1 MMRLLTYGK
10 VLLLLVVCGT
20 VLCEFL
26 CRLEVKCTNCEQA
39 SVSRE
44 ESVVNDNYIGSY
56 VPVKSS
62 LALKYHKGTIRLD
75 TAWVEHAWFI
85 DTKICLL
92 AGRTAGKD
100 FNIVLPFKRVGSSG
114 FLFTLAYFH
123 NGEVIDGGIEEDR
136 KVVRRPTATMS
147 DTLKFILFE
156 KDPDTSVGWARGGVF
171 SDTVFL
177 VGTSSYAR

>member
-1 MMRLLTYGK
+1 M

-20 VLCEFL
+20 VLREFL

-44 ESVVNDNYIGSY
+44 ESVVNGNYIGSY

-62 LALKYHKGTIRLD
+62 LALKYHKGTICLD

-92 AGRTAGKD
+92 ARRTAGED
-100 FNIVLPFKRVGSSG
+100 FNIVFPVKRVGSSG

-136 KVVRRPTATMS
+136 KVVRRPIAPIS
-147 DTLKFILFE
+147 DTLKFILLE
-156 KDPDTSVGWARGGVF
+156 KDPDTSIGWAKGGVF
-171 SDTVFL
+171 SDTIFL
-177 VGTSSYAR
+177 VRTFGGSR